1 MPKRRI
7 HMQAVKFSGMN
18 TTYVAPGC
26 FDLPAMAEEKDGR
39 LEVTSCY

>member
-1 MPKRRI
+1 
-7 HMQAVKFSGMN
+7 MQAVKFSGMN